1 MSHWDALPTADRKR
15 IAAWQV
21 VIAIVAIMGKLC
33 LAGDWYGF
41 AAAISFVSKDLGMGT
56 GQAGLAQGAI
66 AITYGFGMFFWS
78 PISRRFSGRAFFSIG
93 LGVTGIAML
102 AQTFIHSM
110 AALVALRLLI
120 GFFEAGVWI
129 GSIKLVFGWFP
140 KARRSAIMGVILAA
154 YSLAITL
161 DFAVGIPLSA
171 AYGWRVF
178 FAALGIFTIGTAILG
193 AIIARPGPAG
203 LGLPGFSWE
212 DEPAPL
218 SAATFSAA
226 TLSAA
231 PLSAAQLSPARPK
244 AKLTTIFRTKW
255 LYIGGFGIFGDT
267 FALAATAT
275 WVVPAFIAAQ
285 HMPVEAGAWIGTLM
299 GLSQVAF
306 LLIGGYLSDRV
317 SRTRIIQIGAV
328 LGSVSALLFLFA
340 TIWAMPFAMLL
351 AITGLSGVAVFSGGA
366 IFGLLGEKY
375 PDELAPAATGYAEV
389 FGMASTFTAPAVMGI
404 AVAVTHTFFAAF
416 LVFAVTEF
424 AVLGLLL
431 ILCRESFGKR
441 TLPLPSVTPAI
452 SA

>member
-1 MSHWDALPTADRKR
+1 MSHWDALSTADRKR
-15 IAAWQV
+15 IAGWQI

-41 AAAISFVSKDLGMGT
+41 AATIGFVSKDLGMSAGE
-56 GQAGLAQGAI
+56 AGLAQGAI

-93 LGVTGIAML
+93 LGVTGVAML

-140 KARRSAIMGVILAA
+140 KTRRSAIMGVILAA

-178 FAALGIFTIGTAILG
+178 FAGLGIFTIATAVFG
-193 AIIARPGPAG
+193 AVIARPGPAG
-203 LGLPGFSWE
+203 LGLSGFSWE
-212 DEPAPL
+212 DEPDDLA
-218 SAATFSAA
+218 
-226 TLSAA
+226 
-231 PLSAAQLSPARPK
+231 PARPK
-244 AKLTTIFRTKW
+244 AKLTTIFQTKW

-275 WVVPAFIAAQ
+275 WVVPAFISAQ
-285 HMPVEAGAWIGTLM
+285 HMPVESGAWIGTLM
-299 GLSQVAF
+299 GLSQVVF

-317 SRTRIIQIGAV
+317 SRTHIIQIGAV
-328 LGSVSALLFLFA
+328 LGSLSALLFLFA
-340 TIWAMPFAMLL
+340 TMWEMPFAMLL

-389 FGMASTFTAPAVMGI
+389 FGMASTFTAPAAMGI
-404 AVAVTHTFFAAF
+404 AVDITHTFFAAF

-424 AVLGLLL
+424 AILGLLL
-431 ILCRESFGKR
+431 ILCRESFGRR
-441 TLPLPSVTPAI
+441 TAPLPSAAPAI

>member
-1 MSHWDALPTADRKR
+1 MSHWDAISTADRKR
-15 IAAWQV
+15 IGRWQI

-41 AAAISFVSKDLGMGT
+41 AAALSFVSDDLGMSR

-93 LGVTGIAML
+93 LGVTGVAML
-102 AQTFIHSM
+102 AQTVIHSM

-120 GFFEAGVWI
+120 GFFEAGVWV

-140 KARRSAIMGVILAA
+140 KTRRSAIMGVILAA

-161 DFAVGIPLSA
+161 DFSVGIPLSA

-178 FAALGIFTIGTAILG
+178 FAGLGIFTIATAILG
-193 AIIARPGPAG
+193 AVIARPGPAA
-203 LGLPGFSWE
+203 LGLSGFTWE
-212 DEPAPL
+212 DAPL
-218 SAATFSAA
+218 DPSSVR
-226 TLSAA
+226 
-231 PLSAAQLSPARPK
+231 PAH
-244 AKLTTIFRTKW
+244 KLTTIFKSKW

-275 WVVPAFIAAQ
+275 WVVPSFVAEQ
-285 HMPVEAGAWIGTLM
+285 HMPEQSGALIGALM

-306 LLIGGYLSDRV
+306 LLIGGYLSDRI
-317 SRTRIIQIGAV
+317 SRTRVIQIGAV
-328 LGSVSALLFLFA
+328 LGSLSALLFLFA
-340 TIWAMPFAMLL
+340 TIWTMPFAMLL

-389 FGMASTFTAPAVMGI
+389 WGMASTFAAPAAMGF
-404 AVAVTHTFFAAF
+404 AVDITHTFFAAF
-416 LVFAVTEF
+416 MVFTVTEF
-424 AVLGLLL
+424 VILGLLL
-431 ILCRESFGKR
+431 VLCRESFAR
-441 TLPLPSVTPAI
+441 DVVPLASAEPA
-452 SA
+452 